1 MSLEKVVLRCL
12 CLPCLS
18 LSLTSLCLDLCLSR
32 GGGGRVTR
40 PHSHLRV
47 GGGFI
52 YLSEEASPGG
62 RGRFIYLFIGGSSAG
77 SLLRHGARSLV
88 VARGFRTR
96 SLEGLQG
103 FGGTIG
109 VLSDVGSQL
118 PATKHGRSSARTI
131 LSH

>member
-1 MSLEKVVLRCL
+1 MSLDSIVLCP
-12 CLPCLS
+12 PCLS
-18 LSLTSLCLDLCLSR
+18 LSLLFVETCAYLGEAVVESP
-32 GGGGRVTR
+32 VPTR
-40 PHSHLRV
+40 ICEWA
-47 GGGFI
+47 GGFI

-88 VARGFRTR
+88 MARGFRTR

-109 VLSDVGSQL
+109 VLSDVDSQL